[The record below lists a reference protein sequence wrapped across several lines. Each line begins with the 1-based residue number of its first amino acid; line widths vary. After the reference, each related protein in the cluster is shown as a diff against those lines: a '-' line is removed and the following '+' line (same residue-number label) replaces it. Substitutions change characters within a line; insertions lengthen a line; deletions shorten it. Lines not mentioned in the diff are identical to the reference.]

1 MNKQKKKKRKMY
13 RHKIQNAL
21 GDNNSCVFTD
31 TSSILKYKNCQLLTW
46 NKISNKSYI
55 EKSLIQSVIDK
66 R

>member
-1 MNKQKKKKRKMY
+1 MRLEIII
-13 RHKIQNAL
+13 HV
-21 GDNNSCVFTD
+21 CVFTG
-31 TSSILKYKNCQLLTW
+31 TSLILKYKNCQLLTW